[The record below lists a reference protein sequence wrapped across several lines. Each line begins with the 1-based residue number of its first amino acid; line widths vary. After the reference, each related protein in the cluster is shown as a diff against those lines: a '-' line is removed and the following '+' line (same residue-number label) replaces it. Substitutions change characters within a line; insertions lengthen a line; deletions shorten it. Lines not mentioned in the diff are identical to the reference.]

1 MRKAERSWVPGR
13 PRPSGELLMQGHIQ
27 LCYVEFLAAAAQAEL
42 RSWQAVPALQACAGS
57 GLSYD

>member
-1 MRKAERSWVPGR
+1 MSGPVCLGGR
-13 PRPSGELLMQGHIQ
+13 ALLASCSCRATLQ